1 MAQRTDADLLIEAN
15 VIRDETA
22 VGANTALRVGLML
35 DNLID
40 SKVNNDNVSNNTG
53 LGGSTP
59 SPTVVPSQN
68 AVKTYVDTLVV
79 GYLNDRGNYDPTIT
93 SLYPTTGGSG
103 AGGVIEKGDLFFI
116 SADGTMNTIPVLTGY
131 TVRALASAPG
141 QTDGNWSI
149 SNIGIGYIPE
159 NSASRSTDPTMGSPT
174 PSNVLYPSQLA
185 VRDFVDTQILAAV
198 PYTPEAVANKVP
210 SDITLDPTSTTL
222 YPSNAAVVN
231 FVTANIG
238 VAKPEYRA
246 RMFQSATGDPS
257 DQATYIDSITVGTP
271 FVSPTWRFITL
282 SRVSAGTYTL
292 TITYDLVQ
300 VIIGNRA
307 EISFSDNKITN
318 GAYAQ
323 GSTGTSQSLTFT
335 FYRYDS
341 SGTLVDGINW
351 TNVYL
356 KLW

>member
-1 MAQRTDADLLIEAN
+1 
-15 VIRDETA
+15 
-22 VGANTALRVGLML
+22 
-35 DNLID
+35 
-40 SKVNNDNVSNNTG
+40 
-53 LGGSTP
+53 
-59 SPTVVPSQN
+59 
-68 AVKTYVDTLVV
+68 
-79 GYLNDRGNYDPTIT
+79 
-93 SLYPTTGGSG
+93 
-103 AGGVIEKGDLFFI
+103 
-116 SADGTMNTIPVLTGY
+116 
-131 TVRALASAPG
+131 
-141 QTDGNWSI
+141 
-149 SNIGIGYIPE
+149 
-159 NSASRSTDPTMGSPT
+159 
-174 PSNVLYPSQLA
+174 VLYPSQLA

-198 PYTPEAVANKVP
+198 PYTAENVANKVP
-210 SDITLDPTSTTL
+210 SDITLDPTSTVL

-231 FVTANIG
+231 FVAANLPSGWALAGNAGTTPGTDFIGTTDVKDLVFKTNGVEKMRIVHSGDYVEVKGGFSALSTNPLGNYVGCTDGIFSTAYLVNDPATHGGYLSLQNATGILAQITATNITSNRNYQLPDASG
-238 VAKPEYRA
+238 TLALTSDIPFVTVKPEYRA
-246 RMFQSATGDPS
+246 RMFQSATGNPS

-282 SRVSAGTYTL
+282 SRISTGTYTL